1 MAKDTGGTLDK
12 RQKRRKRIKTAIII
26 LAVTLLVLPL
36 MLSVFLMFRV
46 SRLEN
51 RLDELI
57 SRSGLQA
64 QKSVET
70 PDIVEAEAKPG
81 AVSGAA
87 ATVEEPQ
94 KAKKVYLT
102 FDDGPSRET
111 EKILDVLKE
120 KDVKATF
127 FVIGRDDQFSK
138 KIYKRIVEEGHTLG
152 MHSYSH
158 ILTEIYASM
167 DAFQKDFNK
176 LYKLLLGTT
185 GVQPEYYRFPG
196 GSKNTVN
203 QLPVDQYKTFL
214 ADQGVSYQDWNVIA
228 ANSTTDQVSRKE
240 MVKSILDGVSQ
251 YATSIVLLYDS
262 ADKKMTAKSLGTIID
277 RLREGGYEL
286 LPIDEGT
293 TPVQHS

>member
-1 MAKDTGGTLDK
+1 MAKDTGGIPDK
-12 RQKRRKRIKTAIII
+12 RQKRRKRIKTAIVVMV
-26 LAVTLLVLPL
+26 VTLLVLPL
-36 MLSVFLMFRV
+36 MLSVFLLFRV

-57 SRSGLQA
+57 SQSGLQA

-70 PDIVEAEAKPG
+70 PDVVEAEAKPE

-87 ATVEEPQ
+87 AAVEEPQ
-94 KAKKVYLT
+94 RAKQVYLT

-111 EKILDVLKE
+111 EKILDILKE

-203 QLPVDQYKTFL
+203 QLPIDQYKTFL

-228 ANSTTDQVSRKE
+228 ANSTADQVSRKE
-240 MVKSILDGVSQ
+240 MVKSVLDGVSR

-262 ADKKMTAKSLGTIID
+262 ADKKMTAKSLGMIID

>member
-1 MAKDTGGTLDK
+1 MAKDTGGTLDY
-12 RQKRRKRIKTAIII
+12 RQKRRKRIKTVIIV

-36 MLSVFLMFRV
+36 MLSVFLLFRV

-57 SRSGLQA
+57 SQSGMQT

-70 PDIVEAEAKPG
+70 PDVVKAEAKPET
-81 AVSGAA
+81 VSGAA
-87 ATVEEPQ
+87 AAVEEPQ
-94 KAKKVYLT
+94 KTKRVYLT

-111 EKILDVLKE
+111 EKILDILKE

-127 FVIGRDDQFSK
+127 FVIGREDEFSK
-138 KIYKRIVEEGHTLG
+138 AIYKRIVEEGHTLG

-158 ILTEIYASM
+158 INTEIYASM

-196 GSKNTVN
+196 GSKSTVN
-203 QLPVDQYKTFL
+203 QLPIDQYKTFL
-214 ADQGVSYQDWNVIA
+214 ADQGVTYQDWNVIA
-228 ANSTTDQVSRKE
+228 ANSTTDDVSRKQ
-240 MVKSILDGVSQ
+240 MVRSVLDGVSQ
-251 YATSIVLLYDS
+251 YGTSIVLLYDS
-262 ADKKMTAKSLGTIID
+262 ADKKMTAKSIGTIID
-277 RLREGGYEL
+277 RLRAGGYEM
-286 LPIDEGT
+286 LPIDEDT

>member
-1 MAKDTGGTLDK
+1 MV
-12 RQKRRKRIKTAIII
+12 
-26 LAVTLLVLPL
+26 VTLLVLPL
-36 MLSVFLMFRV
+36 MLSVFLLFRV

-70 PDIVEAEAKPG
+70 PDVVEAEAKPE

-87 ATVEEPQ
+87 AAVEEPRR
-94 KAKKVYLT
+94 AKQVYLT

-111 EKILDVLKE
+111 EKILDILKE

-203 QLPVDQYKTFL
+203 QLPIDQYKTFL

-228 ANSTTDQVSRKE
+228 ANGTADQVSRKE
-240 MVKSILDGVSQ
+240 MVKSVLDGVSR

-262 ADKKMTAKSLGTIID
+262 ADKKMTAKSLGMIID

>member
-1 MAKDTGGTLDK
+1 MV
-12 RQKRRKRIKTAIII
+12 
-26 LAVTLLVLPL
+26 VTLLVLPL
-36 MLSVFLMFRV
+36 MLSVFLLFRV

-51 RLDELI
+51 RLDDLI

-70 PDIVEAEAKPG
+70 PDVVEAEAKPE
-81 AVSGAA
+81 AVSGASA
-87 ATVEEPQ
+87 AVEEPRR
-94 KAKKVYLT
+94 AKQVYLT

-111 EKILDVLKE
+111 EKILDILKE

-203 QLPVDQYKTFL
+203 QLPIDQYKTFL

-240 MVKSILDGVSQ
+240 MVRSVLDGVSR

-262 ADKKMTAKSLGTIID
+262 ADKKMTAKSLGMIID